1 MSTLNVTRALT
12 TQTNPTE
19 AQFDLMRTYLLN
31 FFNSGSLD
39 QSNVAT
45 GGMVYTKLGN
55 LQNDALMK
63 FTSEDS
69 YINYDSVLD
78 ALVVANEV
86 GDVVF
91 GLYSGSLTAKM
102 TLDSAT
108 GSLTLAGLLYF
119 NQSVGSQEVSLL
131 FLLSRYCKPRLQFT
145 SSDIVTAE
153 DNTNAVGTVIIMGR
167 DRLWTLYDTTMSLA
181 VAANG
186 YLAAHAGAA
195 VSGLLAS
202 HTRTANRWYYV
213 YAVEVQGGTQATG
226 AYCILVATE
235 TSPETSNITTLDT
248 ALGTGK
254 WVYMGVVRN
263 GYNDGTNTNVIVPFD
278 ADESGFVMF
287 RDTTVDSEG
296 KGVTLAS
303 SSDIN
308 DLEYSINIGNAAA
321 ATIPGVASRIVLG
334 GHRQQDGFEL
344 HYRATATSENHAIT
358 GGCYHNGTI
367 AALSPC
373 VYLEVPLL
381 DGYKAVIVGGATS
394 TDKRIVL
401 AGFQDHYA

>member
-19 AQFDLMRTYLLN
+19 AQFDIMRTYLLN
-31 FFNSGSLD
+31 FFNAGNLD
-39 QSNVAT
+39 QTNVAT

-55 LQNDALMK
+55 VNDDALMK

-69 YINYDSVLD
+69 YINYDSALD
-78 ALVVANEV
+78 VMVIANEV

-102 TLDSAT
+102 TIDSAT
-108 GSLTLAGLLYF
+108 GNITLAGGLFF
-119 NQSVGSQEVSLL
+119 NQNVGSQEVSLL
-131 FLLSRYCKPRLQFT
+131 FLLSRYRKPRLQYT
-145 SSDIVTAE
+145 SSDVVTAE
-153 DNTNAVGTVIIMGR
+153 DNTNVSSTVIIMGR
-167 DRLWTLYDTTMSLA
+167 DRLWTLYDTTLSLA
-181 VAANG
+181 DDANG
-186 YLAAHAGAA
+186 YLSGHAGTA
-195 VSGLLAS
+195 VSGLLVAD
-202 HTRTANRWYYV
+202 TRTANRWYYV

-226 AYCILVATE
+226 VYCILVATE
-235 TSPETSNITTLDT
+235 TSPETTNISTLNT
-248 ALGTGK
+248 AFGTGK
-254 WVYMGVVRN
+254 WVYMGVIRN

-278 ADESGFVMF
+278 YDESGFIMF
-287 RDTTVDSEG
+287 RDTTVSSEG

-303 SSDIN
+303 SSDTN
-308 DLEYSINIGNAAA
+308 DLEYSIVIGNSAA

-344 HYRATATSENHAIT
+344 HYRATATDENHAIT

-373 VYLEVPLL
+373 VYMEVPLL
-381 DGYKAVIVGGATS
+381 DDYKAVIVGGTTS

-401 AGFQDHYA
+401 AGFQDHYV

>member
-19 AQFDLMRTYLLN
+19 AQFDTMRTYLLN
-31 FFNSGSLD
+31 FFNSGNLD

-55 LQNDALMK
+55 LADDALMK

-69 YINYDSVLD
+69 YINYDSASD
-78 ALVVANEV
+78 SMIFANEV
-86 GDVVF
+86 GDVVW

-108 GSLTLAGLLYF
+108 GNITLVGSLFF

-131 FLLSRYCKPRLQFT
+131 FLLSRYRKPRLQFT
-145 SSDIVTAE
+145 SSDVVTAE
-153 DNTNAVGTVIIMGR
+153 DNTNVAGTVVIMGR
-167 DRLWTLYDTTMSLA
+167 DRLWTLYDTTCSLA
-181 VAANG
+181 ADANG
-186 YLAAHAGAA
+186 YLSGHAGTA
-195 VSGLLAS
+195 VSGLLVAD
-202 HTRTANRWYYV
+202 TRTANRWYYI
-213 YAVEVQGGTQATG
+213 YAVEVQGGTQADGT
-226 AYCILVATE
+226 YCILVATE
-235 TSPETSNITTLDT
+235 TSPETSNITTLNT
-248 ALGTGK
+248 AFGANK
-254 WVYMGVVRN
+254 WVYMGVIRN

-278 ADESGFVMF
+278 VDESGFLMF
-287 RDTTVDSEG
+287 RDTTVSSEG

-303 SSDIN
+303 SSDTS
-308 DLEYSINIGNAAA
+308 DLEYAINIGNSAAS
-321 ATIPGVASRIVLG
+321 TIPGVASRIVIG

-344 HYRATATSENHAIT
+344 HYRADSTSENHAIT

-367 AALSPC
+367 ANLSPS
-373 VYLEVPLL
+373 VYMEVPLL
-381 DGYKAVIVGGATS
+381 EDYTVVVVGGTAS